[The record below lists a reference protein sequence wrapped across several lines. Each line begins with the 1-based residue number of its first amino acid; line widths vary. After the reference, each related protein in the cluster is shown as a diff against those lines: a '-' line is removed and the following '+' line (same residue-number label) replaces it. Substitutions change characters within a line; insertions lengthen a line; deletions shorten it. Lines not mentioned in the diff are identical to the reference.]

1 MIKNKV
7 VLVPFPFDDLSGKKV
22 RPAVCLTN
30 EIGPYG
36 HVILAF
42 ITSRIPDTILD
53 TDLIIESDYTDFAL
67 VGLRVS
73 STLQLHRLMTLSRSM
88 LLRELGVLS
97 PLMIQKVEKKLF
109 RLFELKP

>member
-53 TDLIIESDYTDFAL
+53 TDLIIESDDTDFAL